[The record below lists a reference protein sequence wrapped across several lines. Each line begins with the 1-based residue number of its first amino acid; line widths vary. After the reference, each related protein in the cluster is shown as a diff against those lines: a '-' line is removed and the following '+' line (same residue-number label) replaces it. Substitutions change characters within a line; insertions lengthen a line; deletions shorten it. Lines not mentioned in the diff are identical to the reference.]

1 MSDVFTESSVT
12 AASIARSILCLVG
25 FVGALSMPAQV
36 FAQAPDARA
45 KAEAQKLYEDGARDM
60 EVDAYSRAC
69 PKFEAAFKILPDHIR
84 TGVTLAECL
93 DKLGKPANALSVLET
108 VALLAKARGDANKL
122 AEVEASIADVDK
134 RAPKLTIRVPA
145 AVATTPGFALS
156 RNGVPIPRAAWE
168 TPVPLDPG
176 EYELE
181 ASAVDKPTWKTT
193 VRLSIGKAQTVEVTP
208 GWEKAKIVVVAPPP
222 AWPNRVR
229 MAGIVGI
236 GLGAFG
242 LGTWGVLGG
251 LAISKNN
258 ASKPHCSPDNDCDE
272 EGYNR
277 RNEAIGLGHGA
288 TVGLIAGGVFLATGV
303 SLLVVAAVGKKE
315 TKRDAAWT
323 VRDVSFGPSGVGVR
337 GVW

>member
-1 MSDVFTESSVT
+1 MKGVLARSS
-12 AASIARSILCLVG
+12 SEIARMTRSSLCLLG
-25 FVGALSMPAQV
+25 FVGALSMPAEV

-45 KAEAQKLYEDGARDM
+45 KAEAQKLYEDGAKDM
-60 EVDAYSRAC
+60 EADAYSRAC

-108 VALLAKARGDANKL
+108 VALLAKARGDSKKL
-122 AEVEASIADVDK
+122 VEVEAIMADVDK
-134 RAPKLTIRVPA
+134 RAPKLTIRIPEGIA
-145 AVATTPGFALS
+145 MTPGFVVS
-156 RNGVPIPRAAWE
+156 RNGVPIPRATWE

-193 VRLSIGKAQTVEVTP
+193 VRLTMGKEQMVDVTP
-208 GWEKAKIVVVAPPP
+208 GWEKAKIDNAVPPP
-222 AWPNRVR
+222 TWPNRVR
-229 MAGIVGI
+229 VVGIVGI
-236 GLGAFG
+236 GLGAVG

-251 LAISKNN
+251 LAISRNN
-258 ASKPHCSPDNDCDE
+258 ASNEHCSVDNFCDE
-272 EGYNR
+272 EGFNR

-288 TVGLIAGGVFLATGV
+288 TAGLIAGGVFLATGV
-303 SLLVVAAVGKKE
+303 SLVVIAAAGKKE
-315 TKRDAAWT
+315 TKRDAAWAVT
-323 VRDVSFGPSGVGVR
+323 DVSVGPSGVGVR